1 MRNAI
6 HSLVPNLSVS
16 PLALPP
22 RALRFERVV
31 TNDDCEAAVTGEGLL
46 LRYLYDTEDKR
57 DAGSTLSA
65 ALSGPKRGVH
75 LTPRTKNVWSCAA
88 EESSRGATILR
99 PSR

>member
-57 DAGSTLSA
+57 DAGSTLRA
-65 ALSGPKRGVH
+65 DLSGPKSGVH
-75 LTPRTKNVWSCAA
+75 LRHPTCAH
-88 EESSRGATILR
+88 ESQKR
-99 PSR
+99 